1 MLVPRNF
8 KQLNIELNYYG
19 QTSSSL
25 DLCLVRPPMQDTLRD
40 AGWLFLR
47 IGTMVDATLDKQ
59 QQMTYLGG
67 GGESHFI
74 KLFGITK
81 KNLGRLQD
89 SKIFLLCSFH
99 TSYKVNI
106 LYDVAFK

>member
-67 GGESHFI
+67 GGGESHFI

-81 KNLGRLQD
+81 KTLEGYKIPRFFCYAHFTHHTRL
-89 SKIFLLCSFH
+89 IYCMM
-99 TSYKVNI
+99 
-106 LYDVAFK
+106 

>member
-67 GGESHFI
+67 GGWIPLYQAFRHNKKKPWKVTRFQDFFVMLISHI
-74 KLFGITK
+74 IQG
-81 KNLGRLQD
+81 
-89 SKIFLLCSFH
+89 
-99 TSYKVNI
+99 
-106 LYDVAFK
+106 